1 MVEQPGAG
9 AGSRRI
15 AFNAALQA
23 VAEVIGKVATLAL
36 TVIAARALSQ
46 EDFGAFVYALAFA
59 PLVAVLWSW
68 GLGTLMIQE
77 ASASPKEL
85 PRLYAE
91 FITLRLCLA
100 VPAVIIFGAVG
111 ALLRPDTGSAVVLVV
126 VLVAWAINSFR
137 EANVAA
143 GVARQE
149 MVGVTKAQVA
159 DRLATAALGIGV
171 LLIGMGVVALGV
183 AFLIG
188 SLIGYLVAR
197 GAVRDLGIHL
207 DLRKVD
213 RSNLFPMLRR
223 SFYIGIDTMVS
234 QFLFRVDAVI
244 LSAMKGDV
252 ALAAYS
258 VAYRLLET
266 VLFISWAIARALFP
280 SMSAGGPERVRRGLE
295 EGVAALAVLYIPF
308 GVTLF
313 LEADRLIPFLF
324 GEDYGA
330 SSAEVARWL
339 APAPIL
345 FGISYLAGFGLQS
358 LARSRDVFIASLS
371 AALFNIALNLI
382 LIPSLAGTGAA
393 IATTSA
399 YALESVV
406 SLWMLAPDVGWPH
419 LGRRMLAPV
428 IASAIMAVVL
438 ALMPGHVLV
447 TVSVSGIV
455 YLACWYPLAR
465 RTAPD
470 QISVVSSLVP
480 RKLRK

>member
-1 MVEQPGAG
+1 MVDQSGP
-9 AGSRRI
+9 GSRRI

-23 VAEVIGKVATLAL
+23 AAEVIGKVATLAL
-36 TVIAARALSQ
+36 TVVAARALSQ

-68 GLGTLMIQE
+68 GLGTLVIRE
-77 ASASPKEL
+77 GSAQPEEL

-91 FITLRLCLA
+91 FIMLRLILA
-100 VPAVIIFGAVG
+100 VPSIVIFGTVG
-111 ALLRPDTGSAVVLVV
+111 ALLRPDTESAVVLIV

-149 MVGVTKAQVA
+149 MKGVTKAQVA

-171 LLIGMGVVALGV
+171 LLLGMGVVALAI
-183 AFLIG
+183 AFLVG
-188 SLIGYLVAR
+188 SLVGYLVAR
-197 GAVRDLGIHL
+197 GAVRDLGIYL

-213 RSNLFPMLRR
+213 RSNLFPMLKR

-234 QFLFRVDAVI
+234 QFLFRVDALI
-244 LSAMKGDV
+244 LSAMKGDAV
-252 ALAAYS
+252 LAAYS

-280 SMSAGGPERVRRGLE
+280 AMSAGGREKVKRGLE
-295 EGVAALAVLYIPF
+295 EGVAALAVVYIPF
-308 GVTLF
+308 GVILL
-313 LEADRLIPFLF
+313 LEADRIIPLLF

-330 SSAEVARWL
+330 ASAEAAQWL
-339 APAPIL
+339 AAAPLL

-358 LARSRDVFIASLS
+358 LARSRDVFVASLS
-371 AALFNIALNLI
+371 AAVFNIGLNLV
-382 LIPSLAGTGAA
+382 LIPRYGGTGAA

-406 SLWMLAPDVGWPH
+406 SLWMLAPDVGWPR
-419 LGRRMLAPV
+419 LGRRLIAPTV
-428 IASAIMAVVL
+428 ASAVMAAVM
-438 ALMPGHVLV
+438 AAIPGHVVLSIAAGGV
-447 TVSVSGIV
+447 V
-455 YLACWYPLAR
+455 YLLCWYPLAR
-465 RTAPD
+465 RTSPE
-470 QISVVSSLVP
+470 QIAVVSSLVP
-480 RKLRK
+480 GRSRK